1 MDFELSCVCHSCSK
15 QSTVYLILQPVV
27 LGNNGCCLCFDK
39 FLPIWKLMFILFFP
53 FLGLANP
60 IQQIFL
66 NRPYL
71 LLSSVHQVICF
82 PPKGRAKKW
91 IITPDLRGGLT
102 NTSEIANPTNIFQ
115 NNVCFFFFET
125 ASHCWHTRF
134 AALHNCPFIHCIIA
148 ANQLFLIL
156 CFASDFFFICFWIYW
171 TMSYW
176 YQTISS
182 INQGHFKFQPAPPM
196 F

>member
-1 MDFELSCVCHSCSK
+1 MDFELSCVCHSCCK
-15 QSTVYLILQPVV
+15 QSTIYLILQPVV

-71 LLSSVHQVICF
+71 PLSSVHQVICF

-102 NTSEIANPTNIFQ
+102 NTSEIANPMNIFQ
-115 NNVCFFFFET
+115 NNVCFFFFWNSIT
-125 ASHCWHTRF
+125 LLTHLVCSPPQLPIHP
-134 AALHNCPFIHCIIA
+134 LHYCCQPVIPHFMFCIW
-148 ANQLFLIL
+148 FLLHLLLNLLNYVLLI
-156 CFASDFFFICFWIYW
+156 SDHIF
-171 TMSYW
+171 
-176 YQTISS
+176 
-182 INQGHFKFQPAPPM
+182 N
-196 F
+196 